1 MYLLNKADITENRPD
16 IVECFDVTPDETDI
30 NDKQLLNLLAYC
42 NPGLNNKL
50 VFNDVQHHMP
60 YSIDTPLHYPIT
72 TLLLVRFSKINW
84 QQHVDSQV
92 VKNIYDI
99 LSVYDPTDLTSIY
112 NIIKDNEEI
121 ASQDN
126 EVTLSSY
133 LEANYPDINLFRGA
147 FKHLNFN
154 FVRTL
159 AYGNYKAYTNAVKSV
174 SVLKSGDMKY
184 YGDLNTA
191 SVNSKTL
198 KLLQLTPN
206 IK

>member
-16 IVECFDVTPDETDI
+16 MVECYDVMPDETDI

-42 NPGLNNKL
+42 NPDLNNKL
-50 VFNDVQHHMP
+50 VFNDVAHRMP

-99 LSVYDPTDLTSIY
+99 LSLYDPTDLASIY

-147 FKHLNFN
+147 FKHLNFK
-154 FVRTL
+154 FMRIR
-159 AYGNYKAYTNAVKSV
+159 AFGSYKGYTNEIKSA
-174 SVLKSGDMKY
+174 SVLKGSDIADY
-184 YGDLNTA
+184 YDYRTA
-191 SVNSKTL
+191 FINSKTL